1 MTAAPS
7 NIVAYQTPAAS
18 LGPLLP
24 QTITEAMQLARLMSE
39 AKVVPQHLRGA
50 PADCFLVINQARLWR
65 MDPFAVAQGTSFIH
79 GRMMYEGKLVAG
91 VVHSL
96 GNLTGRLNYEYAG
109 SGDDRSI
116 TVSGTLRGEDKPR
129 TVTVKLKD
137 VKTTNGMWTK
147 QPDQQLAYS
156 GARVWARRHVPEVL
170 LGVYT
175 PEEFDAP
182 QMRDVTPQQPAAPS
196 IGAPKINTP
205 APQAEK
211 PPLLVNLPDGWA
223 PARFA
228 RTRAGL
234 REALEFLAGAVL
246 DGSPVV
252 VGMNADL
259 LDTIAEKMPELA
271 EEVANLRAAAA
282 EAMAAADD
290 AELADDSA
298 DDTDDF
304 PGDLPSRAT
313 LDGAGNGDEPFSQSR
328 ANKP

>member
-1 MTAAPS
+1 MTAVPS
-7 NIVAYQTPAAS
+7 NIVQYQPPAAS

-24 QTITEAMQLARLMSE
+24 QTINEAMQLARLMSE

-96 GNLTGRLNYEYAG
+96 GNLTGRLNYEYDG
-109 SGDDRSI
+109 SGDNRSV
-116 TVSGTLRGEDKPR
+116 TVSGTLRGEDKAR

-182 QMRDVTPQQPAAPS
+182 AMRDVTPAAPQ
-196 IGAPKINTP
+196 IEQ
-205 APQAEK
+205 APQVPEKPKAPAK
-211 PPLLVNLPDGWA
+211 PPLLVNLPDGWDA
-223 PARFA
+223 AQFP
-228 RTRAGL
+228 RTKTGL
-234 REALEFLAGAVL
+234 KEALDFMAAAVL
-246 DGSPVV
+246 DGAPVV
-252 VGMNADL
+252 VEMNADL
-259 LDTIAEKMPELA
+259 LATIEAAMPALA
-271 EEVANLRAAAA
+271 DEVQALRK
-282 EAMAAADD
+282 AADD
-290 AELADDSA
+290 ALLSDPAETEA

-304 PGDLPSRAT
+304 PGDLPSRA
-313 LDGAGNGDEPFSQSR
+313 DSGE
-328 ANKP
+328 

>member
-1 MTAAPS
+1 MTANVIP
-7 NIVAYQTPAAS
+7 YQQPAGS

-24 QTITEAMQLARLMSE
+24 QTINEAMQLARLMSE

-96 GNLTGRLNYEYAG
+96 GNLSGRLNYEYDG
-109 SGDDRSI
+109 TGDNRSV
-116 TVSGTLRGEDKPR
+116 TVSGTLRGETKAR

-182 QMRDVTPQQPAAPS
+182 AMRDVTPAAPQ
-196 IGAPKINTP
+196 IEQVPEKPKPP
-205 APQAEK
+205 AK
-211 PPLLVNLPDGWA
+211 PPLEVAVPGGWD
-223 PARFA
+223 PVTFERSKK
-228 RTRAGL
+228 GL
-234 REALEFLAGAVL
+234 REALVFMGDAIIEGGAA
-246 DGSPVV
+246 VV
-252 VGMNADL
+252 SMNAKL
-259 LDTIAEKMPELA
+259 LDTIASTMPDLA
-271 EEVANLRAAAA
+271 EQVAELRK
-282 EAMAAADD
+282 AADD
-290 AELADDSA
+290 AALSDPDAIEAEDPDDA
-298 DDTDDF
+298 AGLPVDAFGHRPDD
-304 PGDLPSRAT
+304 
-313 LDGAGNGDEPFSQSR
+313 
-328 ANKP
+328 

>member
-1 MTAAPS
+1 MTANVIP
-7 NIVAYQTPAAS
+7 YQQPAGS

-24 QTITEAMQLARLMSE
+24 QTINEAMQLARLMSE

-96 GNLTGRLNYEYAG
+96 GNLTGRLNYEYEG
-109 SGDDRSI
+109 SGDNRSV
-116 TVSGTLRGEDKPR
+116 TVSGTLRGETKAR

-182 QMRDVTPQQPAAPS
+182 PMRDITPAAPS
-196 IGAPKINTP
+196 IEPPKINMPP
-205 APQAEK
+205 APPPK
-211 PPLLVNLPDGWA
+211 PPLEVVLGDGWA
-223 PARFA
+223 PAKFQRGK
-228 RTRAGL
+228 RGL
-234 REALEFLAGAVL
+234 REAMEFMTGAVV
-246 DGSPVV
+246 DGKPQI
-252 VGMNADL
+252 VGLNVAL
-259 LDTIAEKMPELA
+259 LDQIAEHLPDLA

-282 EAMAAADD
+282 EAMAAAEDETD
-290 AELADDSA
+290 VNEAEAHFADDV
-298 DDTDDF
+298 F
-304 PGDLPSRAT
+304 PGDLPSRQ
-313 LDGAGNGDEPFSQSR
+313 DEPG
-328 ANKP
+328 A